1 MSWQLHFTT
10 PARVE
15 LGAWWLAWSL
25 HACNGGWPQL
35 CQRSAA
41 LHTLTIL
48 SCLRPGRAR
57 NSSPSL
63 VALMPTHTP
72 LASLQPPQREL
83 LAQLCEQVPG
93 VPEKDALRFLVARNF
108 ELPKAAP
115 FLQADLAWRK
125 SYAPS
130 EVTQSSLPRVLP
142 SGVWRSLGV
151 MQVDGVSVAF
161 LWVQLSLFWPEQYD
175 VAEFLSLLVYFLERL
190 GQVREL

>member
-1 MSWQLHFTT
+1 GS
-10 PARVE
+10 
-15 LGAWWLAWSL
+15 LAM
-25 HACNGGWPQL
+25 PI
-35 CQRSAA
+35 
-41 LHTLTIL
+41 HT
-48 SCLRPGRAR
+48 A
-57 NSSPSL
+57 
-63 VALMPTHTP
+63 

-83 LAQLCEQVPG
+83 LAQLCKQVPG

-108 ELPKAAP
+108 ELPKAVP

-130 EVTQSSLPRVLP
+130 EVTQASLPHVLP